1 MMQAIAL
8 REQSASIVFMKKV
21 VHEMLHFKSYNSLQ
35 ITTVNNSKINEYRVG
50 LTVSARDGNEMH
62 FRNFNEAVTEE
73 ITKNII
79 TKLLNDPLFAE
90 EIKKTGE
97 IINRRYDAKMSNGE
111 DLFDKDTFYAEMKN
125 GSNKINAESFA
136 KKKERRIL
144 NILME

>member
-1 MMQAIAL
+1 MKQLQKLGHDLEKIADEL
-8 REQSASIVFMKKV
+8 YK
-21 VHEMLHFKSYNSLQ
+21 
-35 ITTVNNSKINEYRVG
+35 NE
-50 LTVSARDGNEMH
+50 
-62 FRNFNEAVTEE
+62 
-73 ITKNII
+73 
-79 TKLLNDPLFAE
+79 
-90 EIKKTGE
+90 KTGE